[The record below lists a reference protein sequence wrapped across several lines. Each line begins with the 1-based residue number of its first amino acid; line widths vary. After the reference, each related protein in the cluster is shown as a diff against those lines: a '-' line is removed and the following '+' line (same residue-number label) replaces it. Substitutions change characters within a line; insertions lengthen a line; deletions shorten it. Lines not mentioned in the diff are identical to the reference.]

1 MDNKIVIKL
10 FIERVASGTMTMDD
24 VPPDFKA
31 EVQEAVDAKN
41 TESN

>member
-10 FIERVASGTMTMDD
+10 FIERVASGTVSIEQ
-24 VPPDFKA
+24 VPEMYRA

-41 TESN
+41 LKSV